1 MRIQIFVITSFIVI
15 SSTLSLWGQQ
25 QYSARTAHIYVQSTN
40 KIVDLEADNYQV
52 ASTIDIETGKITFLG
67 LLKSFEFRIG
77 GLDRAFNSKIV
88 EVLNRPKFKY
98 VGEITNINSINFD
111 SPGIYPVTFKG
122 TLYLWDQK
130 RITPGKGTIEIH
142 SNGSIS
148 AHSDLSFQIE
158 EASVE
163 RANELIK
170 NNLPAGVNVTTDK
183 LGISRDIKVEV
194 QGTYKKKRSSQSSN

>member
-1 MRIQIFVITSFIVI
+1 MNINILIIVNLLVIGFS
-15 SSTLSLWGQQ
+15 LSLFGQQ
-25 QYSARTAHIYVQSTN
+25 QYSARTAHIYVQSSN
-40 KIVDLEADNYQV
+40 KIINLEADNYQV
-52 ASTIDIETGKITFLG
+52 ASTIDVESGKINFLG

-98 VGEITNINSINFD
+98 IGEITNIQSVNFD
-111 SPGIYPVTFKG
+111 SPGIYPVTFEG
-122 TLYLWDQK
+122 TLYLWDHE
-130 RITPGKGTIEIH
+130 RITPGKGTVEVH

-163 RANELIK
+163 RANELIR
-170 NNLPAGVNVTTDK
+170 NNLPSGINITTDK
-183 LGISRDIKVEV
+183 LGISRDIIVEV
-194 QGTYKKKRSSQSSN
+194 QGTYKKKRSSQSAN